1 MPTADFQCVGKVVGT
16 VESHWTWRLSA
27 RCRIASLLSL
37 WGAVLLMGPLGW
49 LFAPV
54 AAIRTVLSLAQSVLN
69 VRLGRRLPLE
79 RQDRLDWLMVA
90 GVFAGAYF
98 AAGVSH
104 FSGAGISPFT
114 VLPMLVPFSIL
125 QMRMVARSR
134 HAALVADM
142 RPATLVR
149 LEDYRRL
156 ERGEPRAA

>member
-1 MPTADFQCVGKVVGT
+1 MVRT
-16 VESHWTWRLSA
+16 VESRWNWRLSA
-27 RCRIASLLSL
+27 QCRIASLLSL

-54 AAIRTVLSLAQSVLN
+54 AGVRTVLSLAQSLLN
-69 VRLGRRLPLE
+69 VRLGRRLPLDH
-79 RQDRLDWLMVA
+79 QDRLDWLMVG
-90 GVFAGAYF
+90 GVFTGAYF

-114 VLPMLVPFSIL
+114 LLPMLVPFSIL
-125 QMRMVARSR
+125 QLRMVARSR
-134 HAALVADM
+134 RAALVAEM

-156 ERGEPRAA
+156 ERGELGAA

>member
-1 MPTADFQCVGKVVGT
+1 
-16 VESHWTWRLSA
+16 
-27 RCRIASLLSL
+27 
-37 WGAVLLMGPLGW
+37 MGPLGW

-54 AAIRTVLSLAQSVLN
+54 AVVRTALSLVQSVLN
-69 VRLGRRLPLE
+69 VRLGRRLPLD

-104 FSGAGISPFT
+104 FSGSGISPFT

-134 HAALVADM
+134 RAALVAEM
-142 RPATLVR
+142 RPATLAR
-149 LEDYRRL
+149 LEEYRRL
-156 ERGEPRAA
+156 DRGELRAA

>member
-1 MPTADFQCVGKVVGT
+1 MVRT
-16 VESHWTWRLSA
+16 VESRWNWRLSA
-27 RCRIASLLSL
+27 QCRIASLLSL

-54 AAIRTVLSLAQSVLN
+54 AAIRTGLSLAQTVLN
-69 VRLGRRLPLE
+69 VRLGRSLPLDD
-79 RQDRLDWLMVA
+79 QDRLDWLMVA

-114 VLPMLVPFSIL
+114 LLPMLVPFSVL
-125 QMRMVARSR
+125 QMRMVTRSR
-134 HAALVADM
+134 RAALVAEM
-142 RPATLVR
+142 RPASLVR

-156 ERGEPRAA
+156 ERGELRAA